1 MNTTLDYLYKVKRGQ
16 IAQGL
21 KLGVFDLD
29 EHIRFKAGQFNII
42 MGHANVGKT
51 TVALYLM
58 MLYSIKLGLKWWV
71 FSIENSRGSLYRKL
85 VEFYLC
91 KPIQLMT
98 DQEIEF
104 SYNFVNKH
112 FAIADAE
119 RLYTYKEIIDS
130 IRIGY
135 DIDKFDGVLIDPYN
149 ALTKDK
155 TLLKGVGS
163 HEYDYQVATEFRLLC
178 KEKNIT
184 MYLNCHCVTEALRK
198 VHPRDHEY
206 EGLPMPPN
214 MADIEGGG
222 KWGNRADD
230 VLCFHRYV
238 SSPHDWM
245 ISEIHVKKVKEVE
258 TGGRPTSHDSP
269 IRMKMIK
276 NNCGFELS
284 GVNPLEKTINK
295 DTQDKI
301 LSL

>member
-29 EHIRFKAGQFNII
+29 EWFRFKQGQFNVII
-42 MGHANVGKT
+42 GHANVGKT

-58 MLYSIKLGLKWWV
+58 MLYSMKLGLKWWV
-71 FSIENSRGSLYRKL
+71 FSIENSKGSLYRKL
-85 VEFYLC
+85 VEFYLS

-135 DIDKFDGVLIDPYN
+135 DLEKFDGVLIDPYN
-149 ALTKDK
+149 ALIKDSK
-155 TLLKGVGS
+155 LLRSVGS

-178 KEKNIT
+178 KEKNLT

-198 VHPRDHEY
+198 VHPSKHEY

-214 MADIEGGG
+214 MADVEGGG

-230 VLCFHRYV
+230 VFTFHRYV

-245 ISEIHVKKVKEVE
+245 ISEIHVRKVKDVE
-258 TGGRPTSHDSP
+258 SGGRPTPYNKP
-269 IRMKMIK
+269 IRMKMVK
-276 NNCGFELS
+276 NNCGFEI
-284 GVNPLEKTINK
+284 GGQNPIEQTVEVDLQHNMFT
-295 DTQDKI
+295 
-301 LSL
+301 